1 MSVPTFRGFSS
12 VPKFSGAVSINPA
25 SVTNATVSLQTFT
38 VNGLTVDMIP
48 VVGWPGTAE
57 SDDVRIISARVAAA
71 NTLELAFYN
80 FGAAPVDLGA
90 FEIQVLGL

>member
-12 VPKFSGAVSINPA
+12 VPKFSGAANINPD
-25 SVTNATVSLQTFT
+25 SVTNATVSLQAFT
-38 VNGLTVDMIP
+38 VNGLTTDMIP

-57 SDDVRIISARVAAA
+57 SADVRIISARITAD

-80 FGAAPVDLGA
+80 FGGAPVNLGE
-90 FEIQVLGL
+90 FEIQILGL